1 MRPLEEVSVQP
12 LALTLLVVA
21 VAACASARQPPASPS
36 TGASAAQHADTFRL
50 RASQSDLPLAIR
62 LEAAGSGVALLT
74 DAGGVST
81 PVAGVLRATTPARLV
96 VPDGHVRIV
105 LVSLDSGRVVRLV
118 GTALGPDGEERAV
131 DALGMQ
137 VALERSAGGML
148 RFHADEIF
156 MRRDP

>member
-1 MRPLEEVSVQP
+1 MRPLAP
-12 LALTLLVVA
+12 ILLALA
-21 VAACASARQPPASPS
+21 FAGCASTRQPPVSPS
-36 TGASAAQHADTFRL
+36 TAPSAAQRADTFRL

-62 LEAAGSGVALLT
+62 LEAAGPGVELLT
-74 DAGGVST
+74 DADGVST

-131 DALGMQ
+131 DAMGAQ
-137 VALERSAGGML
+137 VALERAAGGML
-148 RFHADEIF
+148 RFRADEIF